1 MPCYAMRSYSAVAE
15 TVARGLP
22 TGDDG
27 VIGDGTLRCD
37 PENDEA
43 NTELKRRF
51 AASATLGD
59 AVVDSDAREGC
70 RSC

>member
-1 MPCYAMRSYSAVAE
+1 MRLGSAVTE
-15 TVARGLP
+15 TGAHGLP
-22 TGDDG
+22 TDDAG

-51 AASATLGD
+51 AASAKLED
-59 AVVDSDAREGC
+59 AVADSDAREGC